1 MTKWKTRWKYVEFSG
16 IVLGQQHHIAPSK
29 NEWINSGK
37 WIQSHMSIVFD
48 SFSVENLKLQCWFF
62 SAVDSIVRMLSYSSF
77 SSNLSLFSRS
87 FVIFISKF
95 LYLHSFKSEIST
107 GISMMIFFWSSLL
120 LTIANISWLL
130 LLQSL

>member
-130 LLQSL
+130 LLQPL